1 MRKFITYCII
11 SLIFGLSIY
20 VLSKSWRTILVLYG
34 ESLSQYGI
42 LLTASTAFY
51 LILLRNRLRF
61 WENFIHEF
69 THLIF
74 AILLMD
80 RVRQFYVSE
89 TSGEL
94 ILNSSNKN
102 ILVSLSPYFFPTVTL
117 VSVMFFNNDAAFSSI
132 VVTCIYGF
140 YYGQIINQIFRY
152 KREVLEFPFIGIPFI
167 ILMNFWF
174 GLVILSS
181 CIGKSEMIIHLLN
194 Q

>member
-11 SLIFGLSIY
+11 ISIFGLSIY
-20 VLSKSWRTILVLYG
+20 VLTKSWRPILVLYG

-42 LLTASTAFY
+42 LLTASIALY

-80 RVRQFYVSE
+80 KVRQFYVSE
-89 TSGEL
+89 ASGEL

-102 ILVSLSPYFFPTVTL
+102 ILISLSPYFFPTVTL
-117 VSVMFFNNDAAFSSI
+117 VSVILFNNGSAFSPV

-140 YYGQIINQIFRY
+140 YYGQTINQIFRY
-152 KREVLEFPFIGIPFI
+152 RREILEFPFIGIPLI

-181 CIGKSEMIIHLLN
+181 CIGKSEMILHLLN